1 VSEWQPISTIPEER
15 PVLIL
20 WDSGDS
26 TVWKIEEHPNI
37 GGAPSIGTV
46 MAANWAPLPTM
57 PAPDPMT
64 VVAWHPMETLPNQH
78 NEPVLIRYVDHHPE
92 VDTRTIRGRSDQYR
106 TGWCPLA
113 PLLDLIDKAEQ

>member
-1 VSEWQPISTIPEER
+1 MSEWQPIDTIPEER

-46 MAANWAPLPTM
+46 MATNWAPLPTM

-64 VVAWHPMETLPNQH
+64 VAAWHEGTPPMDAYWVSPNTYK
-78 NEPVLIRYVDHHPE
+78 PTVIYDRL
-92 VDTRTIRGRSDQYR
+92 T
-106 TGWCPLA
+106 TGKDRWCALG
-113 PLLDLIDKAEQ
+113 PLLARLDHKAEQ